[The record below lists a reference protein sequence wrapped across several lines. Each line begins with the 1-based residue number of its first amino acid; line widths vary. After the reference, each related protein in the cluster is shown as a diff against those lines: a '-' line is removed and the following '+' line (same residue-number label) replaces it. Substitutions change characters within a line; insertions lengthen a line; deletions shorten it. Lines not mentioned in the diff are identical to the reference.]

1 MNTKLSCLVLL
12 LFLFAQTLAGQNLA
26 EAKRLASNGQ
36 HLEAEAIYNAALAL
50 NPADIKALIGAGY
63 NYSWWKRHALAQQKF
78 DAALAIDPRNAEA
91 LTGQGYNAAWAGDF
105 EAAKN
110 YFKKLEQL
118 QPGSAEAKKG
128 LGYVALWSGKGQAA
142 ERYFENLILANPKE
156 IEYYIALAQANLLE
170 NEAKKARIAL
180 KSGLQIDPSNPVANE
195 LLEKTYAIA
204 APLELDIWGGYS
216 NVDGESKFSLR
227 TLQLSAQAAK
237 PLRVY
242 AKYDNSLTLDL
253 ASLVR
258 NNQEAQAF
266 SAGSVMTW
274 NRQLISRLEYGVRL
288 LPDNVNQ
295 QLVSGEQV
303 VILSDKLSVKGGG
316 FYGFSNKIADEWLA
330 YGSLRV
336 PFSTWYAVEPYY
348 FLSKVAGA
356 PSTESRF
363 MLNNQFHNP
372 RGYELNLGLLYGKA
386 GVGDEVADKNIYGG
400 YVTGIL
406 PFSPIAWGQVSLRY
420 EKSPFQELF
429 AAALGLKL
437 RLER

>member
-1 MNTKLSCLVLL
+1 MSTKLPYLALL
-12 LFLFAQTLAGQNLA
+12 LFLFAKTLAGQNLA

-36 HLEAEAIYNAALAL
+36 HLEAEAIYATALAA
-50 NPADIKALIGAGY
+50 NPANVEALLGAGY

-78 DAALAIDPRNAEA
+78 DAAFALDPKNADA

-105 EAAKN
+105 VAAKN

-142 ERYFENLILANPKE
+142 ERYFENLILENPKE
-156 IEYYIALAQANLLE
+156 IEFYIALAQANLLE
-170 NEAKKARIAL
+170 NEAKRARIAL
-180 KSGLQIDPSNPVANE
+180 KSGLQIDPTNPVVNE
-195 LLEKTYAIA
+195 LLEKTYALA

-216 NVDGESKFSLR
+216 NVDGDSKFSLR
-227 TLQLSAQAAK
+227 TLQLSAQVTK
-237 PLRVY
+237 PLRLY

-258 NNQEAQAF
+258 NNQEAQVF
-266 SAGSVMTW
+266 SAGGVMTW

-336 PFSTWYAVEPYY
+336 PLSTWYAVEPYY

-363 MLNNQFHNP
+363 MLNNQFRNP

-386 GVGDEVADKNIYGG
+386 GVGDEVADKNIYGA

-406 PFSPIAWGQVSLRY
+406 PFSPVAWGQASLRY

-429 AAALGLKL
+429 AAALGVKL

>member
-1 MNTKLSCLVLL
+1 MNAKF
-12 LFLFAQTLAGQNLA
+12 LFPAFFLLFAQTLFGQNLA
-26 EAKRLASNGQ
+26 EAKRLAETGQ
-36 HLEAEAIYNAALAL
+36 HAAAEKIYDAVLAKNPDDIEALL
-50 NPADIKALIGAGY
+50 GAGY
-63 NYSWWKRHALAQQKF
+63 NYSWWKKHEQARQQF
-78 DAALAIDPRNAEA
+78 EAALAIEPENSDA
-91 LTGQGYNAAWAGDF
+91 LVGQGYNAAWAGQY
-105 EAAKN
+105 EVAKN

-118 QPGSAEAKKG
+118 QPGSVEAQKG

-170 NEAKKARIAL
+170 NEARRARIAL
-180 KSGLQIDPSNPVANE
+180 KSGLQIDPANPVANE
-195 LLEKTYAIA
+195 LLEKTYALA
-204 APLELDIWGGYS
+204 SPLEFDAWGGYS
-216 NVDGESKFSLR
+216 NVDGDGKFSLR
-227 TLQLSAQAAK
+227 TLQLTAQVAK
-237 PLRVY
+237 PLRMY

-266 SAGSVMTW
+266 SAGGVMTW
-274 NRQLISRLEYGVRL
+274 NHRLISRLEYGVRL

-303 VILSDKLSVKGGG
+303 VIVSDKLSVKGGG

-330 YGSLRV
+330 YGSVRV
-336 PFSTWYAVEPYY
+336 PLTSWYAAEPYY

-363 MLNNQFHNP
+363 MLNNQFRNP
-372 RGYELNLGLLYGKA
+372 RGYELNLGVFYGKA
-386 GVGDEVADKNIYGG
+386 GVGEEVADKNIYGS

-406 PFSPIAWGQVSLRY
+406 PFSQRVWGMASLRY
-420 EKSPFQELF
+420 ERAPFQDLF
-429 AAALGLKL
+429 AAALGVKL
-437 RLER
+437 RLEK